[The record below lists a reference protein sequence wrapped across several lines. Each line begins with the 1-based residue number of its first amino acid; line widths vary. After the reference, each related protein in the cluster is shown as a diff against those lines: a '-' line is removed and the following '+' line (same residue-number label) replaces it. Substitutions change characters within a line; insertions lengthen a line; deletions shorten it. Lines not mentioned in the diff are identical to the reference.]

1 MKTERGIYY
10 NLKESEY
17 KYICNGF
24 IFHFSSELY
33 KNKFIETC
41 ERFVSVETAKLEI
54 KYHCKL
60 FVRNMLLIS
69 YYKQVEKR
77 GFYVLVNCGLE
88 NDYIELDK
96 DEVFKI
102 TNV

>member
-17 KYICNGF
+17 IYKCNEF
-24 IFHFSSELY
+24 IFYFSSELY
-33 KNKFIETC
+33 KNKYVETV

-54 KYHCKL
+54 KYHCKI
-60 FVRNMLLIS
+60 FIRSMLLVA
-69 YYKQVEKR
+69 YYKLIEKR
-77 GFYVLVNCGLE
+77 GFYVLVNCGLDK
-88 NDYIELDK
+88 DYVELDK